1 MLFNILIVILVAL
14 AVLALIGAALFPF
27 AMLSGVW
34 AHFGAKEAHARAA
47 EIEALLAED

>member
-1 MLFNILIVILVAL
+1 MLFNILIVILAAIGIL
-14 AVLALIGAALFPF
+14 AMLGAALFPF

-34 AHFGAKEAHARAA
+34 AHYSAKEARARAA